1 MINNEKLIFRLHALS
16 RMAQRGFEPSDV
28 RSALDNGMT
37 IEQYPD
43 DTPYPSFLVMAK
55 INGRPIHVV
64 ASLNEAEQEIIIIT
78 VYEPDPMMWTDQFSR
93 RKT

>member
-1 MINNEKLIFRLHALS
+1 MINKKLIFRLHALS

-28 RSALDNGMT
+28 RSALDSGMT